1 MHHTTRSTRPTARWT
16 IAAALVAL
24 VTLPGLGCA
33 FGEINLKDPF
43 NRGYS
48 LREAQRKYTEYVRW
62 SEFKKAADFV
72 DHEMRDSF
80 LREAPTVKELRFTD
94 YEIGMVDI
102 DDETGESTV
111 EVTYYAYQPASPLE
125 ITIVETQH
133 WRRDT
138 IGNDWM
144 VKPIFEGL
152 EDLALRRD

>member
-1 MHHTTRSTRPTARWT
+1 MNRSHRIWMA
-16 IAAALVAL
+16 VAL
-24 VTLPGLGCA
+24 LTLATLPGLGCA

-62 SEFKKAADFV
+62 SEFKKAAGFV
-72 DHEMRDSF
+72 QDDLVEAF
-80 LREAPTVKELRFTD
+80 LRDAPSLKELRFTD
-94 YEIGMVDI
+94 YEIGQVEI

-133 WRRDT
+133 WQRDS
-138 IGNDWM
+138 IANDWM
-144 VKPIFEGL
+144 VKPVFEGL
-152 EDLALRRD
+152 DHLALRQD